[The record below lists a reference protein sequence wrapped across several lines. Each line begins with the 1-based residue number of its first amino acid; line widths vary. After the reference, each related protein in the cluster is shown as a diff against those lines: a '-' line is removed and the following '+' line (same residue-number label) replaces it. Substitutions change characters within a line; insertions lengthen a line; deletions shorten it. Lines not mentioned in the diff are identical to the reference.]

1 MLRLSSVLL
10 AGALAFGLA
19 FLNSDSSIAAPEFA
33 AQSSEVGGVNVVV
46 TPTAL
51 GPGMA
56 VWEFKVVMDTHTKPL
71 DDNLTEAAIL
81 MDESGSRYG
90 PAAWQGDP
98 PGGHHRSGTLRFPA
112 PADMPK
118 AVELQIEGVGGID
131 TRSFRWELK

>member
-10 AGALAFGLA
+10 AGALAFGFA
-19 FLNSDSSIAAPEFA
+19 FLTSGSSFAAPAFA
-33 AQSSEVGGVNVVV
+33 AQSSEVGGVKVVV

-51 GPGMA
+51 GPGVA
-56 VWEFKVVMDTHTKPL
+56 VWEFKVVMDTHSEPL
-71 DDNLTEAAIL
+71 DDNLTEAAVLI
-81 MDESGSRYG
+81 DEAGSRYS
-90 PAAWQGDP
+90 PATWQGDP

-112 PADMPK
+112 PAEMPK